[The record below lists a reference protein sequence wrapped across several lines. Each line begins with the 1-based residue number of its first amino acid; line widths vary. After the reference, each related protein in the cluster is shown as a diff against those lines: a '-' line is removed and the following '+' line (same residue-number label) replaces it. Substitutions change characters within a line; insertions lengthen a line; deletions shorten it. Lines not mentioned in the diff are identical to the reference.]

1 MATETIS
8 QPRPLT
14 AAHLSLGDRVRANPR
29 MRLVLA
35 LALPVGWVFF
45 FLFIPYM
52 FLFVQSFWTTID
64 QKTVPLWNIQNYI
77 NIFTKTLYFDRIF
90 YSLGIAI
97 RVTIFALILAYPLAY
112 LLAFKVKRFK
122 TLLYM
127 AIIIPLWVS
136 YLVRAYAWKIILGQS
151 GVLNSAL
158 IASGII
164 KEPLEFLLFSQW
176 SVIIALTHIYTPFT
190 LIPIFAVLE
199 SIPISLKEAS
209 HDLGASRWQTF
220 WRIIF
225 PLSLPGVLAGS
236 TFAFVLSFGD
246 FIAPILLGGR
256 VDTSD
261 SMISNVVQTQ
271 FGTASNW
278 PLGAALGVVILVF
291 VVTMIQLTS
300 KVENILNYGG
310 ETPGVPQT
318 GAGAAVRAVGS
329 GAVEA

>member
-8 QPRPLT
+8 QPRQLN
-14 AAHLSLGDRVRANPR
+14 AAHLSFGDRVRANPR
-29 MRLVLA
+29 MRLLLA

-97 RVTIFALILAYPLAY
+97 RVTIFALLLAYPLAY

-158 IASGII
+158 IATGII
-164 KEPLEFLLFSQW
+164 REPLEFLLFSQW

-291 VVTMIQLTS
+291 VITMIQLTS

-310 ETPGVPQT
+310 ETPGAPQT

-329 GAVEA
+329 GAIEA